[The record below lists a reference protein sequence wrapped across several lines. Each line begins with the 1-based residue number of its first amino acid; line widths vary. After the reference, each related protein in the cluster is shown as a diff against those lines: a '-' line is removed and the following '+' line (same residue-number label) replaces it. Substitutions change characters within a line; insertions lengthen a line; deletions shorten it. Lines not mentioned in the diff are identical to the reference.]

1 MQFSKKDIFIEIKK
15 RDYAWSMS
23 KFHFHNSYE
32 IYYLA
37 SGKRTILSEQ
47 KIYDLHTGDVLLFRP
62 NFLHKGA
69 GSDAHEKFGVEFSKK
84 FFDYYFTAPMQD
96 ELLHCFNYNI
106 IHLHTEDQ
114 KTFEHLYKKMYDEY
128 INGDFYAVTIAE
140 ILLLLNR
147 AGKQYENE
155 IRQAHQAPS
164 KTSERIN
171 TVLSYIEEN
180 FSEIK
185 SIDEIAEHSY
195 INKSYLCRLF
205 KKETNMTVMDYLYNY
220 RIQQACEMLTSSES
234 SVAKVAQ
241 QCGFENTS
249 HFIKMFK
256 TMLDCTP
263 GQFRKN
269 RK

>member
-1 MQFSKKDIFIEIKK
+1 MKFSKKDIFIEIKR
-15 RDYAWSMS
+15 RDYAWSMA
-23 KFHFHNSYE
+23 KFHCHDSYE

-47 KIYDLHTGDVLLFRP
+47 KIYDLHTGDVLLWRP

-69 GSDAHEKFGVEFSKK
+69 GSDTHEKFGIEFSKN
-84 FFDYYFTAPMQD
+84 FLNYYFTSNMQK
-96 ELLHCFNYNI
+96 ELLNCFNYNI
-106 IHLHTEDQ
+106 IHLHTED
-114 KTFEHLYKKMYDEY
+114 KKKFETLYEKMYDEY
-128 INGDFYAVTIAE
+128 TNGDLYAVTIAE
-140 ILLLLNR
+140 ILLLLDR

-155 IRQAHQAPS
+155 MRQSHNSPS

-171 TVLSYIEEN
+171 TILSYIEEN
-180 FSEIK
+180 FSDIK

-220 RIQQACEMLTSSES
+220 RIQQACEMLTSSEN
-234 SVAKVAQ
+234 SVAQTAQ
-241 QCGFENTS
+241 LCGFENTS

-256 TMLDCTP
+256 TMLGCTP